1 MTCENQDI
9 IWGVFWI
16 FFLFLFFFLLFF
28 MPFRYYRNSYIVE
41 MKPTRYLN
49 RPSTQL
55 ETVIVR

>member
-1 MTCENQDI
+1 MTTCENQDV

-16 FFLFLFFFLLFF
+16 FFLIVFFFLLFF

-41 MKPTRYLN
+41 IQPTQYLN

-55 ETVIVR
+55 ETVVR